1 MRCNVCNN
9 EVKEGALFC
18 TNCGAKIQNN
28 VQQNYNVQQ
37 NNLQQNYN
45 VNYTESEESKF
56 GWGVLGFFFPIVG
69 LILFLVWK
77 SDKKK
82 ASKAAGLGAL
92 IGFCI
97 SIVLSIILVILPIFV
112 KLAND
117 KNEPNWTINGFTSSG
132 LDKTFEFDDLELT
145 LGSDYSFKTINKSY
159 SDYYGKEIVKL
170 PITVKNL
177 SDEDKH
183 LNMFYYTVIG
193 PNDEK
198 VNTTTVSIY
207 FDDACDYAGD
217 LESGESYDK
226 YLYFIYDGDGEY
238 TIKFNNYTDKK
249 TIKFKIEK

>member
-37 NNLQQNYN
+37 NNVQQNYN
-45 VNYTESEESKF
+45 VNYTESEGSKF

-82 ASKAAGLGAL
+82 ASKAAGIGAL

-97 SIVLSIILVILPIFV
+97 SIVLSIILAILPIFV

-117 KNEPNWTINGFTSSG
+117 KNEPNWTINNSG
-132 LDKTFEFDDLELT
+132 LNKKFEFNDLELT
-145 LGSDYSFKTINKSY
+145 VGSDYEITTVNKSY
-159 SDYYGKEIVKL
+159 SSYNGKEVVKL

-177 SDEDKH
+177 SDEDNH

-193 PNDEK
+193 PNEEK
-198 VNTTTVSIY
+198 VSTTVSIY

-238 TIKFNNYTDKK
+238 TIKFDNYTDKK

>member
-82 ASKAAGLGAL
+82 LLKLQAL
-92 IGFCI
+92 
-97 SIVLSIILVILPIFV
+97 
-112 KLAND
+112 
-117 KNEPNWTINGFTSSG
+117 E
-132 LDKTFEFDDLELT
+132 
-145 LGSDYSFKTINKSY
+145 
-159 SDYYGKEIVKL
+159 
-170 PITVKNL
+170 
-177 SDEDKH
+177 H
-183 LNMFYYTVIG
+183 
-193 PNDEK
+193 
-198 VNTTTVSIY
+198 
-207 FDDACDYAGD
+207 
-217 LESGESYDK
+217 
-226 YLYFIYDGDGEY
+226 
-238 TIKFNNYTDKK
+238 
-249 TIKFKIEK
+249 